1 MVIISATLSVGM
13 MNLENCVD
21 SVFANN
27 MPLDVPVVII
37 AKWVINN
44 FGKTILVFLMKDFQA
59 LSSILKW
66 QFIWSLM
73 KTFFNWIN
81 SIPNEMPIRLLVW
94 SNWNCNSVPKLVSF
108 LEE

>member
-37 AKWVINN
+37 AKWSNHFAQNSNSKPRFVLGWQLLQTERIVI
-44 FGKTILVFLMKDFQA
+44 FRRKF
-59 LSSILKW
+59 
-66 QFIWSLM
+66 
-73 KTFFNWIN
+73 
-81 SIPNEMPIRLLVW
+81 
-94 SNWNCNSVPKLVSF
+94 
-108 LEE
+108 